1 MEDAYISD
9 GAMPGLPGWTFFA
22 VLDGH
27 AGKVCAEVAAE
38 QLSAYAPKCR
48 RHIYIY
54 TYILRCIPHSAFVYS
69 MINVWIGFG
78 EAPRSSLIS
87 TQR

>member
-54 TYILRCIPHSAFVYS
+54 IYIYIEMYTLFCVCVQHAQLLDWFWRGAKV
-69 MINVWIGFG
+69 
-78 EAPRSSLIS
+78 
-87 TQR
+87 